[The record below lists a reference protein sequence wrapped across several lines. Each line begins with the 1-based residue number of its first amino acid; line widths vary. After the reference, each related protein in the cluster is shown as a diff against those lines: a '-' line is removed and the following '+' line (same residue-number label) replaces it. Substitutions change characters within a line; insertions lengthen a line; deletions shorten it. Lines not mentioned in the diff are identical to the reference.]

1 METAR
6 RSGRFIT
13 WLKRDEGAGH
23 PDASPHQA
31 PWYVTLWLTGVDYF
45 SSLGYAPGL
54 AMMAAGYVAP
64 LATLLLIAVTF
75 LAAVPVYA
83 LVARHSYQ
91 GEGSIKMNERLTTG
105 WGRLGWLGKTLVL
118 MLLGFAMTDFVITI
132 SLSAADAS
140 VHIIQNPWWP
150 EDAAVG
156 PVLLTSVLIIALGA
170 VFMRGFKEAIGIAVL
185 IAVPYMLLNYLVIAV
200 GLVHLV
206 QDPQPIHE
214 WWSKVAHFDVAEL
227 REALRP
233 LESGHGIDPLEWLTG
248 SGPGILALT
257 SLFVFP
263 KLALGLSGFETG
275 VAVMPLVAGATVA
288 ERVTNTRKLLVA
300 AAALMSVGLLGSSIV
315 TTTFVP
321 LRELGA
327 GGEAHGRAISY
338 LAHHFLGHSFGTVY
352 DLATVAI
359 LWFAGASAMAGLL
372 NLIPRYLPRFGMSP
386 DWLTYRRP
394 LVMVLTG
401 ICMLVNLSFQAD
413 VEAQGGAYATGV
425 LVLMASG
432 AFAVLLAEWEKVRLR
447 LAFFLILVMFVYVL
461 VVNVLERPDGLRI
474 AAYFIAGIVLAGVF
488 SRWRRAAELRV
499 KAFSFT
505 DPESEQLW
513 NQLVEMPHV
522 VLIPLRTK
530 GPEARNNAVAKS
542 LLHLEVEKR
551 TVPVFL
557 HVDLTEDPSEFASP
571 IRVKVTQE
579 NKDYVVQVTG
589 AVAVANAIA
598 YVALGIEAD
607 EIVIGLLD
615 SGTPMVNAAM
625 YLIFGTGE
633 VGYAVRTIF
642 MRLKEGRTLGL
653 DGAPA
658 KRLPRLILVA

>member
-1 METAR
+1 M
-6 RSGRFIT
+6 T
-13 WLKRDEGAGH
+13 WLKRDEGHGS
-23 PDASPHQA
+23 PDANPHQA

-54 AMMAAGYVAP
+54 AIMAAGYVAP
-64 LATLLLIAVTF
+64 IATLFLIAVTF

-118 MLLGFAMTDFVITI
+118 ILLGFAMTDFVITI

-140 VHIIQNPWWP
+140 LHIIQNPWWP
-150 EDAAVG
+150 KDAAIG
-156 PVLLTSVLIIALGA
+156 PMLLTSVLILALGA
-170 VFMRGFKEAIGIAVL
+170 VFLRGFKEAIGIAML
-185 IAVPYMLLNYLVIAV
+185 IAVPYMVLNYVVIGV
-200 GLVHLV
+200 GFAKLAADPRPLSLWWQQISNFDVVHL
-206 QDPQPIHE
+206 
-214 WWSKVAHFDVAEL
+214 
-227 REALRP
+227 RTALAP
-233 LESGHGIDPLEWLTG
+233 LDSGHGVDPLHWLTG
-248 SGPGILALT
+248 QGWSALFLA
-257 SLFVFP
+257 SLLVFP

-275 VAVMPLVAGATVA
+275 VAVMPLVAGKTVE
-288 ERVTNTRKLLVA
+288 ERVANTRRLLVT

-321 LRELGA
+321 LSELGA
-327 GGEAHGRAISY
+327 NGAAHGRAISF
-338 LAHHFLGHSFGTVY
+338 LAHNFLGHGFGTAY

-386 DWLTYRRP
+386 DWLTFRRP
-394 LVMVLTG
+394 LVLVLTG
-401 ICMLVNLSFQAD
+401 ICMAVNISFEAD

-432 AFAVLLAEWEKVRLR
+432 AFAVLLAEWKKLRLR
-447 LAFFLILVMFVYVL
+447 LMFFVILLVFLYVL
-461 VVNVLERPDGLRI
+461 VVNVAERPDGIRI
-474 AAYFIAGIVLAGVF
+474 AGYFIGGIVLAGLF
-488 SRWRRAAELRV
+488 SRWRRASELRV

-505 DPESEQLW
+505 DPESEILW
-513 NQLVEMPHV
+513 KELVEMPHV

-530 GPEARNNAVAKS
+530 GADARNSAVARN

-557 HVDLTEDPSEFASP
+557 HVELSEDPSEFASP
-571 IRVKVTQE
+571 IRVQVSKE
-579 NKDYVVQVTG
+579 GKDYVVQVNG

-598 YVALGIEAD
+598 YVALGLEAD

-615 SGTPMVNAAM
+615 SGTRLVNASM

-658 KRLPRLILVA
+658 KNLPRLILVA